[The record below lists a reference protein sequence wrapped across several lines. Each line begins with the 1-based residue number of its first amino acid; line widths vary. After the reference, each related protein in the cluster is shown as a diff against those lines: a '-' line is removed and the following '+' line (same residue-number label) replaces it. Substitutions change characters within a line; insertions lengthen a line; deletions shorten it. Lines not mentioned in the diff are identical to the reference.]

1 MATPPAP
8 QNSSLWKI
16 SLPQTDGPGERVERI
31 AQLEI
36 TRLGY
41 NYDPNNSS
49 LPMPMGTD
57 EAAGLEFALLL
68 SERPLTSDW
77 VAGQLEN
84 QTAILVDLAI
94 WQILRSLSAKT
105 ITTNEAATE
114 IAKLQEKVPPP
125 PPFGRTWDSFKAIFK
140 QPPPAPPPPEPL
152 PSLSSYAG
160 VFTIFPIPDIVQQ
173 WEADRVFASQR
184 LAGLNPMIIQRVTA
198 DGSPGAN
205 WAELRKK
212 LSSTIGDAALEPF
225 FSPPITL
232 DQAVSEKRL
241 FVADY
246 KELGAVTGD
255 QNAPGWQKGLKIQA
269 PVALYV
275 RTNDYRNDDFP
286 GLHLVAVQLDQGAAG
301 GDSFAVMLA
310 ADAGKQ
316 NQANNW
322 LLAKI
327 CVQAADLSYNQAVNH
342 LGQTH
347 LIEEAFVLTTRRQL
361 AVQHPLNVLLSRHFS
376 ALLVINAIG
385 SLTLLKPG
393 PTGLINQLLA
403 PGLDGSL
410 ELIRNRYENW
420 SFDQLDFLNEIDSR
434 GLRDLPAYFPYRDDG
449 REIWK
454 LLGDYAK
461 EYIGLY
467 YLSDSD
473 VTGDYELQ
481 AWAGEL
487 GGNNGGH
494 YKVPGFKPSI
504 ATIEELIPIIQ
515 KLLWTASAQHAAVN
529 FPQVEYASFIPNYPG
544 ATYKAPPAG
553 FPGRGT
559 TEQDLLETLAPVPN
573 MQAQFS
579 TAYALARY
587 HYDALLDYSATLKD
601 PKAAAVCLKYYNMLR
616 NDICKKIEDRNA
628 WRAKTKGLLPYPY
641 FLPANIPNSTSV

>member
-1 MATPPAP
+1 MATPQAP
-8 QNSSLWKI
+8 QDSSLWKI

-31 AQLEI
+31 TQLDIAQ
-36 TRLGY
+36 RGY
-41 NYDPNNSS
+41 NYDPNNK

-57 EAAGLEFALLL
+57 AAAGIEFLLLL
-68 SERPLTSDW
+68 SERPVTSNW
-77 VAGQLEN
+77 VVGQLKN
-84 QTAILVDLAI
+84 QAAILVDLEI
-94 WQILRSLSAKT
+94 WQILRRLSANT
-105 ITTNEAATE
+105 ITANDAAAE
-114 IAKLQEKVPPP
+114 IAKLQEKVPSEW
-125 PPFGRTWDSFKAIFK
+125 TWDSFKSIFNRSPLA
-140 QPPPAPPPPEPL
+140 PPPAEPL
-152 PSLSSYAG
+152 PSLASYAG

-173 WEADRVFASQR
+173 WENDRVFASQR
-184 LAGLNPMIIQRVTA
+184 LGGLNPMIIQRVTA

-212 LSSTIGDAALEPF
+212 LSSKIGDAALEPF
-225 FSPPITL
+225 YCPPITL
-232 DQAVSEKRL
+232 DKAVTDNRL

-269 PVALYV
+269 PIALYV
-275 RTNDYRNDDFP
+275 RTDDFA
-286 GLHLVAVQLDQGAAG
+286 GLHLVAVQLDQGAAN

-310 ADAGKQ
+310 ADAGKPE
-316 NQANNW
+316 QANNW

-347 LIEEAFVLTTRRQL
+347 LIEEAFVLATRRQL

-420 SFDQLDFLNEIDSR
+420 SFDQLDFPNEIDSR
-434 GLRDLPAYFPYRDDG
+434 GLHDLPVYFPYRDDG

-454 LLGDYAK
+454 LLGDYAR

-487 GGNNGGH
+487 SGNNGGH

-504 ATIEELIPIIQ
+504 DAIEALIPIIQ

-553 FPGRGT
+553 FPASST
-559 TEQDLLETLAPVPN
+559 TEQDLLDTLAPVPN
-573 MQAQFS
+573 TQVQVS
-579 TAYALARY
+579 TAYALAGY
-587 HYDALLDYSATLKD
+587 HYDELLDYSATLID
-601 PKAAAVCLKYYNMLR
+601 PKAAAVCTKYHEILR
-616 NDICKKIEDRNA
+616 SDICKKLEKRNA
-628 WRAKTKGLLPYPY
+628 RRTETKGLLPYRY